1 MKPLTSERGAPPGS
15 LRYFAVL
22 FAPPAARPVL
32 EALYDFEAEIRD
44 TIDTGSHE
52 AAHARVQWWRGEID
66 RLVAGRASHPIAIA
80 LQPLRERRD
89 VDLGLL
95 HETLVAADLDLAR
108 MTYQNW
114 PELEAYCVRAAGA
127 LQTIAAAVLA
137 GDRAVSEDERR
148 FARKLGS
155 AQRQAEMIRDVRRD
169 LQRGR
174 LYLPLEVA
182 ESAGIA
188 PTELQ
193 QPTPP
198 SGLGALVADWRKR
211 VAGALDELPGSLP
224 ERTHRAAQRH
234 GLVLGALHA
243 RLLDETARHTGGDD
257 VRVELGPFA
266 RLWTAWRTAVRHG

>member
-1 MKPLTSERGAPPGS
+1 MTSERGAPPGS

-22 FAPPAARPVL
+22 FAPPASRPVL

-44 TIDTGSHE
+44 TIDSGSHE

-66 RLVAGRASHPIAIA
+66 RLVAGRATHPIAIA
-80 LQPLRERRD
+80 LQTVRERRD

-108 MTYQNW
+108 MTYQSW
-114 PELEAYCVRAAGA
+114 SELEAYCFRAAGA

-137 GDRAVSEDERR
+137 GDRAVTDDERR
-148 FARKLGS
+148 FATALGR

-169 LQRGR
+169 LRRGR
-174 LYLPLEVA
+174 LYLPLEVL
-182 ESAGIA
+182 EPAGIT

-193 QPTPP
+193 RPTPP
-198 SGLGALVADWRKR
+198 VSLGALIASWRTR
-211 VAGALDELPGSLP
+211 VAGALAELPGSLP

-243 RLLDETARHTGGDD
+243 RLLEETARRTGGDD

-266 RLWTAWRTAVRHG
+266 RLWTAWRTAIQNG

>member
-22 FAPPAARPVL
+22 FAPPSARPVL
-32 EALYDFEAEIRD
+32 AALYDFEAEIRD
-44 TIDTGSHE
+44 TIDTSSHE

-66 RLVAGRASHPIAIA
+66 RLVAGHASHPIAIA
-80 LQPLRERRD
+80 LQPVRERRD

-108 MTYQNW
+108 MSYQNW

-155 AQRQAEMIRDVRRD
+155 AQRQVEMIRDVRRD
-169 LQRGR
+169 LRRGR
-174 LYLPLEVA
+174 LYLPLEVV
-182 ESAGIA
+182 ESAGIT

-198 SGLGALVADWRKR
+198 ASLGALIAEWRTR

-234 GLVLGALHA
+234 GLVLGALHT
-243 RLLDETARHTGGDD
+243 RLLEEITTRSGSDD

>member
-1 MKPLTSERGAPPGS
+1 LTSERGAPPGS

-22 FAPPAARPVL
+22 FAPPATRPVL
-32 EALYDFEAEIRD
+32 EALYDFEAEVRD
-44 TIDTGSHE
+44 TIDNSSHE

-80 LQPLRERRD
+80 LQPVRVRRD
-89 VDLGLL
+89 VDLGML
-95 HETLVAADLDLAR
+95 HETLVAADLELAR
-108 MTYQNW
+108 MTYQSW
-114 PELEAYCVRAAGA
+114 AELEAYCVRAAGA

-137 GDRAVSEDERR
+137 GDRAVTDDERR
-148 FARKLGS
+148 FAVALGR

-169 LQRGR
+169 LRRGR
-174 LYLPLEVA
+174 LYLPLEVLEPA
-182 ESAGIA
+182 KIT

-198 SGLGALVADWRKR
+198 ASLDALIAGWRTR
-211 VAGALDELPGSLP
+211 VAGALAELPGSLP
-224 ERTHRAAQRH
+224 ERSHRAAQRH

-243 RLLDETARHTGGDD
+243 RLLAETAGRTGGDD

>member
-1 MKPLTSERGAPPGS
+1 MTSERGAPPGS

-22 FAPPAARPVL
+22 FAPPETRPVL
-32 EALYDFEAEIRD
+32 EALYEFEAEIRD
-44 TIDTGSHE
+44 TIDTSSHE
-52 AAHARVQWWRGEID
+52 AAHARVQWWRGEVD
-66 RLVAGRASHPIAIA
+66 RLVAGRASHPVAIA
-80 LQPLRERRD
+80 LQPVRERND

-95 HETLVAADLDLAR
+95 YETLVAADLDLAR
-108 MTYQNW
+108 MTYRNW

-137 GDRAVSEDERR
+137 GDRPVTEDERR

-169 LQRGR
+169 LRRGR
-174 LYLPLEVA
+174 LYLPLDVV
-182 ESAGIA
+182 ESAGITPA
-188 PTELQ
+188 ELQ
-193 QPTPP
+193 QPTLPA
-198 SGLGALVADWRKR
+198 GLEVLVADWRAR
-211 VAGALDELPGSLP
+211 VARVLAELPDSLP

-243 RLLDETARHTGGDD
+243 RLLEESSRRAGGGD